1 MQRIGEKLLGEVLRD
16 YIQETGLGER
26 MQALDICAL
35 WPLAAGQRVAEAT
48 RSLRYADGVL
58 YCQMTSSTVRNML
71 FYNIEGGTERAE
83 SPCRWRTGKED
94 CAALI
99 F

>member
-16 YIQETGLGER
+16 YIQETGLAER

-71 FYNIEGGTERAE
+71 FYNIEGVRSELNRLADGTRV
-83 SPCRWRTGKED
+83 RKIVLR
-94 CAALI
+94 
-99 F
+99 